1 MNTPDPRHPAPVA
14 LHDDAVQ
21 RVRAASIARDN
32 AAPLPDDHA
41 LPLRD
46 PTALLL
52 RDHAALLLREIRYE
66 LLRWLRTPSF
76 VLPTLLFPPMF
87 YLLFGVVLNHGNA
100 AAAVYLM
107 ASYGVFGVMAPAL
120 FGFGVGLA
128 LDRDRGLLTLKRALP
143 VPPAALLLARTAL
156 AMLFALAIGALLQLF
171 GGLFGGVRLALP
183 QRALLL
189 LVDVLGTLP
198 FCAIGL
204 YIGSRV
210 GGSGAPAL
218 VNLVYL
224 PMAFLSGLWIPLQL
238 LPPLL
243 GTLAPLWPSYHLG
256 QLALRVVGQDGGGS
270 NVGHLAALLAVT
282 VVFYALAHRRLR
294 QG

>member
-1 MNTPDPRHPAPVA
+1 MNAHDPHRIEPVA
-14 LHDDAVQ
+14 APAHGATAALPYDA
-21 RVRAASIARDN
+21 S
-32 AAPLPDDHA
+32 A
-41 LPLRD
+41 LPLSES
-46 PTALLL
+46 
-52 RDHAALLLREIRYE
+52 AALLLREIRYE

-76 VLPTLLFPPMF
+76 ALPTLLFPPMF
-87 YLLFGVVLNHGNA
+87 YLLFGVVLNRGNP

-128 LDRDRGLLTLKRALP
+128 LDRERGLLTLKRALP
-143 VPPAALLLARTAL
+143 VPPGAMLLARTVL
-156 AMLFALAIGALLQLF
+156 AMLFALAIGLLLQLL
-171 GGLFGGVRLALP
+171 GSTLGGVRLALP

-204 YIGSRV
+204 YIGARV
-210 GGSGAPAL
+210 GGSGAPAV
-218 VNLVYL
+218 VNLIYL

-238 LPPLL
+238 LPSLL
-243 GTLAPLWPSYHLG
+243 TTLAPLWPSYHLG

-270 NVGHLAALLAVT
+270 SAGHVAALLAVT
-282 VVFYALAHRRLR
+282 VAFYALAHRRLR
-294 QG
+294 RG

>member
-1 MNTPDPRHPAPVA
+1 
-14 LHDDAVQ
+14 
-21 RVRAASIARDN
+21 
-32 AAPLPDDHA
+32 
-41 LPLRD
+41 
-46 PTALLL
+46 
-52 RDHAALLLREIRYE
+52 
-66 LLRWLRTPSF
+66 
-76 VLPTLLFPPMF
+76 
-87 YLLFGVVLNHGNA
+87 
-100 AAAVYLM
+100 
-107 ASYGVFGVMAPAL
+107 
-120 FGFGVGLA
+120 
-128 LDRDRGLLTLKRALP
+128 
-143 VPPAALLLARTAL
+143 LLARTAL
-156 AMLFALAIGALLQLF
+156 AMLFALAIGMLLQLL
-171 GGLFGGVRLALP
+171 GGLVGGVRLALP

-189 LVDVLGTLP
+189 LVEVLGTLP

-256 QLALRVVGQDGGGS
+256 QLALRVVGQDGGS
-270 NVGHLAALLAVT
+270 SVAHLAALLAVT